1 MNSGESKESFQRLA
15 IEGKAANLQS
25 ARNYCTESLQQSARN
40 YGISTVGFSFLWHI
54 TRRGRGR
61 APGGRGKDQSFHFDS
76 EDTGPA
82 HTQMQIQHTA
92 RGPLWTPLQQAWGPY
107 SISRRAGPRIA

>member
-61 APGGRGKDQSFHFDS
+61 GGAGRAGPKDHFDS